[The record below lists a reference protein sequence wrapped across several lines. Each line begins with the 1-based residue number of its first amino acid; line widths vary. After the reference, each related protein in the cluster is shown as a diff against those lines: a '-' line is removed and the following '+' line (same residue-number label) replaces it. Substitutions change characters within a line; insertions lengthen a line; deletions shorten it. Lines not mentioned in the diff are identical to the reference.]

1 MGKKGLVFLSVALM
15 SCSMVGNKKS
25 TATASAS
32 QSREIANANN
42 QIGRTGRI
50 VELMVRQNH
59 PWRATW
65 SFWNNRQG
73 RKNSLFNNNRRWDIR
88 FTTGEQLDFFAV
100 GERHKTGDFII
111 DLGEMEAHDCDVIE
125 ISFRNAGRV
134 YIADWIQNYARQSN
148 QRIPYPYNVNYRES
162 VKLNH
167 CYLAHNRHSDKYLTT
182 LFYVGAYQ
190 TGRAVELSRVRIV
203 HRSSD

>member
-1 MGKKGLVFLSVALM
+1 MKTILILSTTLIALV
-15 SCSMVGNKKS
+15 SCSMPSKM
-25 TATASAS
+25 ATTS
-32 QSREIANANN
+32 QSREIANSQTG

-50 VELMVRQNH
+50 VRLIVRQNH

-73 RKNSLFNNNRRWDIR
+73 RKNFLFSRRWDIR

-111 DLGEMEAHDCDVIE
+111 DLGEMRAHDCDVMD
-125 ISFRNAGRV
+125 ISYRKD
-134 YIADWIQNYARQSN
+134 YLADWIENYARQSN

-167 CYLAHNRHSDKYLTT
+167 CYLTHNRHSDKYLTT
-182 LFYVGAYQ
+182 LFYVDAYE

-203 HRSSD
+203 HRSND